1 MIQLEST
8 KLFSGLSQNEIALV
22 RNAAREI
29 AFAPNQPIFV
39 EGDPGD
45 GIYLVK
51 RGLVQISAV
60 LNVGERVVL
69 TRLGAGELF
78 GEMAVLDQNPRSASA
93 TAEEPTEVY
102 FIPRDELLQ
111 ILESIPRLSAFFVRE
126 ISRRLRDFN
135 GQYIREV
142 LQSERLALV
151 GRFASS
157 IVHDLKN
164 PLNIIGLAAEMAGTE
179 TASPEMRAT
188 SKKRIAKQVQRISD
202 MVNELLE
209 FARGSQPAMEL
220 TKTEYASF
228 VENLIEEIRPEAEM
242 KSVRI
247 EFEKIPPKILVR
259 INCARLSRVFHN
271 LIHNAIDV
279 MPDGGKIVLRF
290 SLNKNEVVTEVEDSG
305 SGIAP
310 EMANKL
316 FQPFATHG
324 KSHGT
329 GLGLSICKRIVE
341 DHKGKIYARSEPQH
355 GAIFGF
361 TLPIEQP

>member
-1 MIQLEST
+1 MIQLGST
-8 KLFSGLSQNEIALV
+8 KLFGGLAPNEFALV
-22 RNAAREI
+22 RSVVREI
-29 AFAPNQPIFV
+29 SFTPSQQIFK
-39 EGDPGD
+39 EGDPGN
-45 GIYLVK
+45 GLYIVK
-51 RGLVQISAV
+51 SGLVQISAV
-60 LNVGERVVL
+60 LNAGERVVL
-69 TRLGAGELF
+69 TRLGPGELF
-78 GEMAVLDQNPRSASA
+78 GEMAVLDQNPRSA
-93 TAEEPTEVY
+93 TAMAEQQTEVY
-102 FIPRDELLQ
+102 FISRDELLQ
-111 ILESIPRLSAFFVRE
+111 LLECIPKLSACFVRE

-142 LQSERLALV
+142 LQAERLALV

-209 FARGSQPAMEL
+209 FARGSQLSMEL
-220 TKTEYASF
+220 SKTDYASF
-228 VENLIEEIRPEAEM
+228 VGNLIEDIRPEAEM
-242 KSVRI
+242 KSVQI
-247 EFEKIPPKILVR
+247 EFQNPVPNVCVQ
-259 INCARLSRVFHN
+259 INPARLARVFHN

-279 MPDGGKIVLRF
+279 MPEGGKILLRF
-290 SLNKNEVVTEVEDSG
+290 TLNKNEVVTELEDSG
-305 SGIAP
+305 PGIAS

-341 DHKGKIYARSEPQH
+341 DHKGKIFARSEPSR

-361 TLPIEQP
+361 TLPIQPS